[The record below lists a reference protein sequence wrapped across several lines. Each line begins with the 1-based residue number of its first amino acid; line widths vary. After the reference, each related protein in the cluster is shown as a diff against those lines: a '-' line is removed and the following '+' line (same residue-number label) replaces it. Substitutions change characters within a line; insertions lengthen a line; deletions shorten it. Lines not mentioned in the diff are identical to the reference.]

1 MTLYVLIQI
10 TFLSKCQFAVL
21 LNSVWAR
28 VWSLICMNTQVV
40 IKVVPFPEV
49 HGAVWVVTLQD
60 FKISLCLWVLEFEYP
75 ESLC

>member
-1 MTLYVLIQI
+1 MTLYVLIQV
-10 TFLSKCQFAVL
+10 TFLSKCQLAVL

-28 VWSLICMNTQVV
+28 VWSLVSVNTQMV
-40 IKVVPFPEV
+40 IEVVPFPEV
-49 HGAVWVVTLQD
+49 HWTVWVVTLQD